1 MDKTEMINEIFGV
14 CRSHSWLEIMYGSAS
29 KPIRVQVA
37 NTMLPEALDIFR
49 NKIGERISYD
59 LPITIEGNIITF
71 DTLKREDH
79 DSARYELQQYGNK
92 I

>member
-1 MDKTEMINEIFGV
+1 MDKTEMINEVFGV

-29 KPIRVQVA
+29 EPIRVQVA

-49 NKIGERISYD
+49 KKIGERISYD